1 MGQDLEKIK
10 NTYNAVAK
18 EYSKNFLNDHAA
30 KPMDREMLKR
40 FTDEISV
47 HEPVWDFGC
56 GTGQTVKYLQ
66 SLDLHVS
73 GLDLSEKML
82 KEARAL
88 NPEHDFLNGNL
99 LDLNFND
106 DSIAGIVS
114 FYAMVHFTEDQALT
128 SFQEIFRVLK
138 PGGLLLFTF
147 HVGKKTILLTEFLGQ
162 KIDIDFMFFTT
173 SFITDCLEETGFKN
187 IETYERDPYP
197 DVEYQSRRAYLFA
210 RKPE

>member
-18 EYSKNFLNDHAA
+18 KYSKNFLNDHAV